1 MRRRDVMIL
10 LAGAIGG
17 WPSAARAQQKAM
29 PVIGFLANGSRIS
42 LAGFIAAF
50 DQGLRETGYVEDQN
64 VAIEYRLTEGR
75 YDRLPAL
82 IADLVER
89 KVDVIAAIGTPTARS
104 AKSTTSAIPIV
115 FNVGDDPVESSLVA
129 SLARPGGNLTG
140 VTTLNIEL
148 HPKRLELLSELVP
161 QAKVIALLVNPMGPQ
176 TERIVRQAEE
186 TAVAKG
192 LQFPVLNAST
202 ESEIE
207 AAFATLIQLHAGG
220 LVSGSDPFFTSRRE
234 QIVALAARH
243 RVPAIYQW
251 REFTA
256 SGGLISYGPS
266 LSTAY
271 REVGIYVGKIL
282 KGARPADL
290 PVQQPTRF
298 ELVVNLKTA
307 QALGITVPPS
317 ILARADEVIE

>member
-1 MRRRDVMIL
+1 MNRREL
-10 LAGAIGG
+10 LVLLGG
-17 WPSAARAQQKAM
+17 TMTASHSLRAEQKAM
-29 PVIGFLANGSRIS
+29 PVIGFLANGSRVS
-42 LAGFIAAF
+42 LAGFVAAF
-50 DQGLRETGYVEDQN
+50 NQGLRETGYVEDQN

-75 YDRLPAL
+75 YDQLPAL
-82 IADLVER
+82 IEDLVNR

-115 FNVGDDPVESSLVA
+115 FNVGDDPVEGSLVA

-161 QAKVIALLVNPMGPQ
+161 QARVIALLVNPMGPQ
-176 TERIVRQAEE
+176 TERITRQAQE
-186 TAVAKG
+186 TARIKG
-192 LQFPVLNAST
+192 LQLPILNAST
-202 ESEIE
+202 ESEID

-234 QIVALAARH
+234 QLVALAARH
-243 RVPAIYQW
+243 EVPAIYQW

-266 LSTAY
+266 LSAAY
-271 REVGIYVGKIL
+271 REVGIYAGKIL
-282 KGARPADL
+282 KGANPADL

-298 ELVVNLKTA
+298 ELVINLKTA
-307 QALGITVPPS
+307 KKLGITIPPS
-317 ILARADEVIE
+317 VLARVDEVIE

>member
-1 MRRRDVMIL
+1 MRRRDFVIL
-10 LAGAIGG
+10 LAGAMI
-17 WPSAARAQQKAM
+17 AARAPRAQQKAM
-29 PVIGFLANGSRIS
+29 PVIGFLANGSWVS
-42 LAGFIAAF
+42 LAGFVAAF
-50 DQGLRETGYVEDQN
+50 SQGLRETGYVEDQN

-75 YDRLPAL
+75 YDQLPAL
-82 IADLVER
+82 IADLVNR

-104 AKSTTSAIPIV
+104 AKSTTSTIPIV
-115 FNVGDDPVESSLVA
+115 FNIGDDPVESSLIA

-161 QAKVIALLVNPMGPQ
+161 QARVIALLLNPMGPQ
-176 TERIVRQAEE
+176 TERIMRQAQE
-186 TAVAKG
+186 TARVRG
-192 LQFPVLNAST
+192 LQLPILNAST
-202 ESEIE
+202 ESEID

-234 QIVALAARH
+234 QLVALAARH
-243 RVPAIYQW
+243 GVPAIYQW
-251 REFTA
+251 REFAT

-266 LSTAY
+266 LSAAY
-271 REVGIYVGKIL
+271 REVGIYAGKIL
-282 KGARPADL
+282 KGANPADL

-307 QALGITVPPS
+307 KELGITVPPS
-317 ILARADEVIE
+317 VLARADEVIE